1 MNQAQL
7 VEQLKSDPEALHNVL
22 SDACRVYVLERDA
35 VQLKIDNI
43 KIVMHQASTIL
54 ARERQTA
61 KEIAEIG
68 EALRDDD
75 LLSLPTRLVCRLDK
89 Q

>member
-7 VEQLKSDPEALHNVL
+7 VEQLKSDPQGLLDMLTN
-22 SDACRVYVLERDA
+22 ACRAYVFDRDNL
-35 VQLKIDNI
+35 QLKIDNM

-54 ARERQTA
+54 SRERQTA

>member
-7 VEQLKSDPEALHNVL
+7 VEQLKSDPQGLLDKLTN
-22 SDACRVYVLERDA
+22 ACRAYVFERDNL
-35 VQLKIDNI
+35 QLKIDNI

-75 LLSLPTRLVCRLDK
+75 LLNLPTRLVCRLDK